1 MIGCYDSHVVRVS
14 RPLLLIAV
22 AGAVL
27 AAAAATSGA
36 RASDL
41 ADQPWQKQI
50 RERDRKRL
58 AGLWGAWTHALGQVR
73 DAGATAAVAAL
84 GPVGVATAIQ
94 PGPLPVPGQYR
105 CRTLKLG
112 SREAATAAPVPVII
126 AAPFQPCTITAR
138 DGLMWFEQA
147 SGAQRVAGRLYP
159 DGDRLVF
166 LGSLALAGEP
176 GVMRY
181 GADDDRD
188 QVGVVRGLGPGHWRL
203 ELPWPMWQS
212 NLAIVEI
219 VAGS

>member
-1 MIGCYDSHVVRVS
+1 MVRVFQ
-14 RPLLLIAV
+14 PFLLLVLASALL
-22 AGAVL
+22 AGAV
-27 AAAAATSGA
+27 AASTA

-41 ADQPWQKQI
+41 ADQSWQKQI

-58 AGLWGAWTHALGQVR
+58 AGLWGAWSHALGQVR
-73 DAGATAAVAAL
+73 DAGAAGAVAAL
-84 GPVGVATAIQ
+84 GPVGVATAVQ

-112 SREAATAAPVPVII
+112 SRAAVTATPVPVIV

-138 DGLMWFEQA
+138 DGLMWFEQT
-147 SGAQRVAGRLYP
+147 SGAQRIAGRLYP